1 METKLV
7 NLTFQLPPE
16 LRRALKIHAARRGLP
31 VRALLA
37 DQVAALLETDL
48 KADLK
53 AARPA
58 LEESRYGNPDF

>member
-7 NLTFQLPPE
+7 NLTFQLPSE
-16 LRRALKIHAARRGLP
+16 QRRALKVHAARLGLP

-37 DQVAALLETDL
+37 DQVTALLET
-48 KADLK
+48 DLK

-58 LEESRYGNPDF
+58 LEESRHGNPDL